1 MGRGIGW
8 LVWMC
13 AGARRRIVARN
24 FRIILGG
31 QLRKRELA
39 PLVRENIV
47 RTCMNFMAAAKMG
60 VLTEKELDEAVSI
73 VGGDV
78 YENAGIDGN
87 TGIACIPH
95 AGNWEILSRIR
106 THFPKVKRYGAMYR
120 RMSNP
125 LLEKLVYSMRTKY
138 GCEMFSKEDGLRAV
152 LKLAKEGGL
161 VGVLSDQFTHEG
173 VYLPYFGK
181 VTGTTPLPALIHK
194 RSKGRLFSIYTRN
207 TSLGHWDAVMNRTID
222 LPDGVDNIYE
232 ITLKVNEALEA
243 RQREDVLDGFWMH
256 HRWKPTQ
263 VFAPP
268 QPEEVMTI
276 LQRERLQPF
285 RIIVSM
291 PEVFDEALMLVPFV
305 RALKATRADIQ
316 ITVACPEEQRDFWK
330 KQNEV
335 TYTVITDSSECPLA
349 QQLDADEIYNDGPFD
364 YVFLFDQGDETFRC
378 YKQLMPVYFSAFADH
393 PHAHDHCVKS
403 KCPRYRKGEPRHR
416 LESYL
421 DVLRKHGIAV
431 DRHEFYAP
439 STSAPSQSEKALFYA
454 PFSSLGSADE
464 WPIESWRDL
473 LALLKG
479 RPLPKLITLPQDLKR
494 AEEWAESLGTEYV
507 CVAPADFDGV
517 LHGGDTVIAVDGLIP
532 GLAAY
537 RGARCVVLMG
547 SRLPVCYR
555 PLGGQHTMLNSHRPC
570 HPCYRTTCDR
580 DVPCIR
586 EITPDQVAAYV

>member
-1 MGRGIGW
+1 
-8 LVWMC
+8 MC
-13 AGARRRIVARN
+13 AGSRRRIVARN

-31 QLRKRELA
+31 KLRQPELA

-60 VLTEKELDEAVSI
+60 VLTEKELDEAVRI
-73 VGGDV
+73 IGGEV

-173 VYLPYFGK
+173 IYLPYFGK
-181 VTGTTPLPALIHK
+181 VTGTTPLPALIYK
-194 RSKGRLFSIYTRN
+194 KCKGKLFSIYTRN
-207 TSLGHWDAVMNRTID
+207 TSLGHWDSVMNRTID
-222 LPDGVDNIYE
+222 IPDGIDNIYE
-232 ITLKVNEALEA
+232 VTLKVNEALED

-263 VFAPP
+263 IFAPT
-268 QPEEVMTI
+268 QPEEVTAI
-276 LQRERLQPF
+276 LQRESKRLQPF

-305 RALKATRADIQ
+305 RALKAVRTDIQ
-316 ITVACPEEQRDFWK
+316 ITAVCPGEQTDFWQ
-330 KQNEV
+330 KQKEV
-335 TYTVITDSSECPLA
+335 TYTVTTDSPERTLA
-349 QQLDADEIYNDGPFD
+349 VQLESDEIYNDGPFD
-364 YVFLFDQGDETFRC
+364 YVFLFDRSEITYRS
-378 YKQLMPVYFSAFADH
+378 YKRLMPIYFSTFEDH
-393 PHAHDHCVKS
+393 PHAHDRCIKS

-421 DVLRKHGIAV
+421 DVLRRHGIAV
-431 DRHEFYAP
+431 DQPAFYAP
-439 STSAPSQSEKALFYA
+439 SASVSERSENALFYA
-454 PFSSLGSADE
+454 PFSTLGSADE
-464 WPIESWRDL
+464 WAQDSWREL
-473 LALLKG
+473 LSLLKDK
-479 RPLPKLITLPQDLKR
+479 PMPKLIALPQDRKR
-494 AEEWAESLGTEYV
+494 AEEWAQMLGTGYE
-507 CVAPADFDGV
+507 CAAPADFDRV
-517 LHGGDTVIAVDGLIP
+517 LKEGDTLIAVDGLIP
-532 GLAAY
+532 GLAAHW
-537 RGARCVVLMG
+537 GTRCIVLMG

-555 PLGGQHTMLNSHRPC
+555 PLGGQHAMLNSHRPC
-570 HPCYRTTCDR
+570 HPCYRKDCDR
-580 DVPCIR
+580 EVPCVR
-586 EITPDQVAAYV
+586 EITPAQVAAYV

>member
-13 AGARRRIVARN
+13 AGTRRRIVARN

-31 QLRKRELA
+31 KLRKPELA
-39 PLVRENIV
+39 PMVRENIV

-60 VLTEKELDEAVSI
+60 VLTEKELDQAVCV

-78 YENAGIDGN
+78 YENAGIGGN

-106 THFPKVKRYGAMYR
+106 TRFPKVKRYGAMYR

-125 LLEKLVYSMRTKY
+125 LLEKLVYDMRTAY

-194 RSKGRLFSIYTRN
+194 RSKGKLFSIYTRN

-222 LPDGVDNIYE
+222 IPDGADNIYE
-232 ITLKVNEALEA
+232 VTLRVNEALEA

-263 VFAPP
+263 NFAPP
-268 QPEEVMTI
+268 QPPEVTEI
-276 LQRERLQPF
+276 LKREQLQPF

-291 PEVFDEALMLVPFV
+291 PEVFDEALMLIPFV
-305 RALKATRADIQ
+305 RALKAVRPDIQ
-316 ITVACPEEQRDFWK
+316 ITAACPEEQKDFWE
-330 KQNEV
+330 KQKEV
-335 TYTVITDSSECPLA
+335 SYTVTTDSVDKSLSA
-349 QQLDADEIYNDGPFD
+349 QLDADELYNDGPFD
-364 YVFLFDQGDETFRC
+364 YVFLFDRGEEVYRS
-378 YKQLMPVYFSAFADH
+378 YKQLMPIYFSGFEDH
-393 PHAHDHCVKS
+393 PHAHERCFKS
-403 KCPRYRKGEPRHR
+403 KCPRYRKGTPRHR

-421 DVLRKHGIAV
+421 DVLRRHGVAV
-431 DRHEFYAP
+431 DQPSFYE
-439 STSAPSQSEKALFYA
+439 SAASSSQRSENALFYA
-454 PFSSLGSADE
+454 PFSTLGAADE
-464 WPIESWRDL
+464 WSIDSWKEL
-473 LALLKG
+473 LGLLKDKAT
-479 RPLPKLITLPQDLKR
+479 PKLIALPQDRKR
-494 AEEWAESLGTEYV
+494 AKEWAQLLGTEYE
-507 CVAPADFDGV
+507 CVAPAEFDG
-517 LHGGDTVIAVDGLIP
+517 LLKDGDTVIAADGLIP
-532 GLAAY
+532 GLAAHW
-537 RGARCVVLMG
+537 GARCIVLMA
-547 SRLPVCYR
+547 SRLPACYR
-555 PLGGQHTMLNSHRPC
+555 PLGSRHTMLNSHRSC
-570 HPCYRTTCDR
+570 HPCYRGTCDR
-580 DVPCIR
+580 ETPCVS
-586 EITPDQVAAYV
+586 EITPNEVASYV